1 MENSYQAPEAA
12 ENILDDVEYTLY
24 QAGSGKRF
32 VNYLID
38 RVVVYIIYR
47 VVLFKL
53 LVAVLTQI
61 YTYTES
67 RVVLYILAYT
77 MYATISALWLASF
90 EALAKGKTPGKWITG
105 TRAVNQDGTPISSKT
120 AFLRS
125 LSRLVP
131 LEAFSALG
139 SRSFPWH
146 DRWTNTYVI
155 DQRLSSTPA

>member
-1 MENSYQAPEAA
+1 MSHPKRPK
-12 ENILDDVEYTLY
+12 ILLDNVEYTLY
-24 QAGSGKRF
+24 QANGGKRF

-38 RVVVYIIYR
+38 RIIVYCIYR
-47 VVLFKL
+47 WVLFKA
-53 LVAVLTQI
+53 LVVVLTQI
-61 YTYTES
+61 YVYTES
-67 RVVLYILAYT
+67 RVLLYILAYS

-90 EALAKGKTPGKWITG
+90 EALCKGKTPGKWITA

-139 SRSFPWH
+139 SPSFPWH
-146 DRWTNTYVI
+146 DSWTKTYVI
-155 DQRLSSTPA
+155 DERLSSLPE